1 MCVERF
7 LVSYLILLYIVEN
20 IWDLSFF
27 GVIDVVEIFRERLI
41 FGGI

>member
-27 GVIDVVEIFRERLI
+27 VVIDVVEIFRERLI